1 MQLAIY
7 RDMFIYPSVIRK
19 SQRESKLSIVM
30 SNLHYYEIQ
39 FPSHPILETILI
51 K

>member
-19 SQRESKLSIVM
+19 SQREKTIVM